1 MKKIIIICLA
11 ILVLVSAVGAT
22 KITLFVIPPIGAI
35 PEGKILVIHRL
46 EKTKFIDSPDAM
58 CERIQGG
65 VSLLCRG
72 MAIAAIANNNE
83 IIVKLPYSSFLY
95 EISTGGNKYDR

>member
-65 VSLLCRG
+65 LVFYAEAWLLQQ
-72 MAIAAIANNNE
+72 
-83 IIVKLPYSSFLY
+83 LPTTMRLL
-95 EISTGGNKYDR
+95 

>member
-46 EKTKFIDSPDAM
+46 EKTKFIDCPDAM

-95 EISTGGNKYDR
+95 EISTDGNKYDR